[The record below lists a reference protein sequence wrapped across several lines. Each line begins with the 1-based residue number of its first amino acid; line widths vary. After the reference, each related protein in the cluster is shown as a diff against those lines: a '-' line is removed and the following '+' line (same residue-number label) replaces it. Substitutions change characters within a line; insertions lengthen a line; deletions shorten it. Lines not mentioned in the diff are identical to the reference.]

1 MKLNAAARIFLSLLS
16 ACALVLA
23 VNGIA
28 GRISFERAFL
38 DYINQQ
44 GEQRMQQIA
53 ASAAAEYRKHG
64 SWAFLEGRPEAWF
77 RIIHPAGM
85 DAGGPPSRPPPVSD
99 LAGVIPRLALFDSQG
114 RRFLGNPEAGTD
126 GSILAPVE
134 VEGRSV
140 GWLAMVPLEKAVDP
154 SGERF
159 YQTQQRAWWL
169 NIAAS
174 VAVAALLAWLLS
186 RVLVRRLR
194 ALTDGICKLAAGG
207 YAVRIVDRGGDEVA
221 RVVQDVNQLAEVL
234 EHTEQSRRDFMADI
248 SHELRT
254 PLAVLRA
261 ELEAIEDGIR
271 PMRPTSL
278 APLQEQVQQLG
289 KLVEDLHELSLAQA
303 VPSYQLASIDVAVAL
318 EAALTS
324 MAHRF
329 AGAGLTLLPLE
340 RQPAPLLVQGDER
353 RLRQLFTNLLENAL
367 RYTDRDGQVRASAH
381 AGSGQV
387 RVVIEDSAPGVSD
400 DKRARLFERFYR
412 VETSRSRA
420 SGGSGL
426 GLAICSH
433 IVQAHR
439 GAIRA
444 EASPLG
450 GLRVVVTFP
459 LLP

>member
-1 MKLNAAARIFLSLLS
+1 MKLNTATRIFLSLLF

-38 DYINQQ
+38 GYINQQ
-44 GEQRMQQIA
+44 GVQRMQQIA
-53 ASAAAEYRKHG
+53 VSAAAEYQVHDG
-64 SWAFLEGRPEAWF
+64 WGFLEGNPQAWF
-77 RIIHPAGM
+77 RLIHPPGVNPGRA
-85 DAGGPPSRPPPVSD
+85 PRQPPPVSD
-99 LAGVIPRLALFDSQG
+99 LAGVIPRLALFDAQG
-114 RRFLGNPEAGTD
+114 RRMIGNPEADSKTA
-126 GSILAPVE
+126 IRTLIE
-134 VEGRSV
+134 VDGRSV
-140 GWLAMVPLEKAVDP
+140 GWLAMVPLEKAIDP

-159 YQTQQRAWWL
+159 YRAQQRAWWL

-194 ALTDGICKLAAGG
+194 ALTDGIYKLAAGD
-207 YAVRIVDRGGDEVA
+207 YTARIVDRGGDEVA
-221 RVVQDVNQLAEVL
+221 RVAHDVNRLAEVL

-271 PMRPTSL
+271 PMHPDSL
-278 APLQEQVQQLG
+278 APLQGQVQQLG
-289 KLVEDLHELSLAQA
+289 KLVEDLHELSLTQA
-303 VPSYQLASIDVAVAL
+303 GPTYQLASIDVVVAL
-318 EAALTS
+318 DAALAG
-324 MAHRF
+324 MAQRL
-329 AGAGLTLLPLE
+329 ADAGLELLPAE
-340 RQPAPLLVQGDER
+340 RPPAPLLVRGDEM
-353 RLRQLFTNLLENAL
+353 RLRQLFVNLLENAQ
-367 RYTDRDGQVRASAH
+367 RYTDRGGQVRASTRAEQ
-381 AGSGQV
+381 GSAL
-387 RVVIEDSAPGVSD
+387 IIIDDSAPGVPD

-439 GAIRA
+439 GTIRA

-450 GLRVVVTFP
+450 GLRVIVTLP
-459 LLP
+459 LLS